1 MTSSAGTGTGGGAGP
16 AGRKALS
23 RDVARQLEGWARSR
37 RLVAGSKLPAERGLA
52 PRLGASRNV
61 LREALRIL
69 ETRGVVEVR
78 HGVGTFLAQQTAE
91 GRVTIPVQL
100 QLEASQLSVDE
111 ILVARRAI
119 ECAVVEVGTRNRDEF
134 DLDEMQALLK
144 VAAKAEASN
153 DVDSFVKADL
163 GFHEL
168 LGQCTHNQL
177 LQEVQTQI
185 TRSTAAVRGIAST
198 THDAMG
204 AALRYHAEIRDA
216 FARGDGQAASAV
228 MLLHLIDAGER
239 ALGALLDDASA
250 GVHEA
255 EAGDR

>member
-1 MTSSAGTGTGGGAGP
+1 M
-16 AGRKALS
+16 
-23 RDVARQLEGWARSR
+23 
-37 RLVAGSKLPAERGLA
+37 
-52 PRLGASRNV
+52 
-61 LREALRIL
+61 
-69 ETRGVVEVR
+69 
-78 HGVGTFLAQQTAE
+78 
-91 GRVTIPVQL
+91 QL

-119 ECAVVEVGTRNRDEF
+119 ECAVVEVGARNRDEF

-185 TRSTAAVRGIAST
+185 TRVHCRRTRYCIDYPRRNGRRS
-198 THDAMG
+198 
-204 AALRYHAEIRDA
+204 ALSR
-216 FARGDGQAASAV
+216 
-228 MLLHLIDAGER
+228 
-239 ALGALLDDASA
+239 
-250 GVHEA
+250 
-255 EAGDR
+255 